1 LFTVKCLSEVRKFS
15 VDGDGRPVKM
25 DINGLIDL
33 EVDGLVEMGKD
44 FDCLVKELKKGIGE
58 IELETTSK

>member
-1 LFTVKCLSEVRKFS
+1 
-15 VDGDGRPVKM
+15 M
-25 DINGLIDL
+25 DIDGLIDL
-33 EVDGLVEMGKD
+33 EVDGLVEMGKY